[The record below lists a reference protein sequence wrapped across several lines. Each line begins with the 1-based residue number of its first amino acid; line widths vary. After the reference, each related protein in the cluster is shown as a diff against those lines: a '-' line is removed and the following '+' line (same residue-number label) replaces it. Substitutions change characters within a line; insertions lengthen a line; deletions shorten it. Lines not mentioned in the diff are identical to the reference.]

1 MLCFQTYEHLRYK
14 FLFSLLRK
22 RILQFEQ
29 NKSTKHEDEIKEA
42 IEIEHESKHHG
53 DKAINKEWTD
63 ISHPVLAGNS
73 EDHWYKEA
81 TDITEDKRGNENET
95 DEKEYQ

>member
-1 MLCFQTYEHLRYK
+1 MVHVSISGSVLNFCFVFKLMNT
-14 FLFSLLRK
+14 FVIISSSLLRK

-63 ISHPVLAGNS
+63 ISHPALAGNS
-73 EDHWYKEA
+73 EDH
-81 TDITEDKRGNENET
+81 
-95 DEKEYQ
+95 